1 MKTLR
6 IANII
11 LCILFCAGCDKD
23 NEATLPVIKPEA
35 IGEMIDARD
44 GFSYHWVRYNGL
56 DWTVENAHYK
66 TAEGTYAIYIG
77 NQIIG
82 ESEDEANSRTLA
94 KYGYLYT
101 YQGALE
107 AAPDGWR
114 VPTDDDWKKLEKAL
128 GMSGSEAEETGWRG
142 KYAAELMKQDGKG
155 TSLGFLYAGYWIANT
170 SSYASRFHL
179 MEAYGL
185 YWSSTEDASK
195 NNQYV
200 YYRKIAYNSSEVF
213 RYSTDKANMLSIRFV
228 RDSDSNTNN

>member
-1 MKTLR
+1 MKTLH

-23 NEATLPVIKPEA
+23 NEAVLPVIKPEA
-35 IGEMIDARD
+35 TGEMIDARD
-44 GFSYHWVRYNGL
+44 GFNYHWVRYNGL
-56 DWTVENAHYK
+56 DWTVENAHYQ
-66 TAEGTYAIYIG
+66 TTEGTYAIYTA
-77 NQIIG
+77 NQILS
-82 ESEDEANSRTLA
+82 ESEDETNSKTLA

-128 GMSGSEAEETGWRG
+128 GMSSRETEETGWRG
-142 KYAAELMKQDGKG
+142 KYAAELMKQGEEG
-155 TSLGFLYAGYWIANT
+155 TSLNFLYAGYWIAST
-170 SSYASRFHL
+170 SSYASQFHL
-179 MEAYGL
+179 MGAYGL
-185 YWSSTEDASK
+185 YWSSTEDTLKSNKYA
-195 NNQYV
+195 
-200 YYRKIAYNSSEVF
+200 YYRKFLYNSPQVF